1 MDSNTYCTLI
11 SRSLNYSALAMVG
24 VYDTR
29 RCVEEEELVESAMN
43 RIDKK
48 NGQYYLLYFDTDGQ
62 VKVCLIDLKEGSY
75 EDSELESVAL
85 DKYLSSSMTVELSGN
100 LVYKLIYDAD
110 KAKFEDH
117 LKSTNENLVK
127 ALRKTQFKLD
137 NSEYTMGF
145 SSNDTCCLS
154 DLYLQL
160 NDDELEQLKTIQ
172 GSKAQKEKMRS
183 QLTKRWLAEKKKL
196 QLKFN
201 DELEMQDDKQFY
213 EFEDSDSVDVAI
225 RVQFVFVLPSQIA
238 VKSFGRLLENAF
250 QRSLTELKCD
260 YLQAHTTKEQ
270 FKVAKPQFYN
280 FLPLDYSASVIH
292 LSYPAHVPDSELAE
306 RRKQLCIALN
316 LPLDKPIIKRSN
328 ALKSRPYY
336 NSILSNVHVSLL
348 AGLKGTVRTVQ
359 GTYSYFHYMQHN
371 FNDNGWGCAY
381 RSLQTLI
388 SWFDHQGYISIER
401 IPTHR
406 EIQQVLVDIED
417 KKPSFVNSKGW
428 IGSQEVGYV
437 LKTWYGIEFKIMF
450 VSSGAELASKGREL
464 CSHFEKQGTPIM
476 IGGGQLAHT
485 ILGVEFNEKTGG
497 LRFLV
502 LDPHYTGGED
512 LKTILSKVMK

>member
-1 MDSNTYCTLI
+1 
-11 SRSLNYSALAMVG
+11 
-24 VYDTR
+24 
-29 RCVEEEELVESAMN
+29 MN

-75 EDSELESVAL
+75 EDSELGSVAL

-213 EFEDSDSVDVAI
+213 EFEGSDSVDVAI

-250 QRSLTELKCD
+250 QRSLTELKGD